1 MKTPE
6 KIVMFDSPEAAKKVE
21 QVGWK
26 SQDGIFYPGDNP
38 SSERGARWSGC
49 THQTCECGK
58 PYPKGRVRCD
68 SCQAKI
74 DIEKYYTLP
83 IVEWDETI
91 PVFEFMDD
99 RCFFDRESVLEYMYE
114 MLEDAKEN
122 GWKPEVQLVTGEPHY
137 LRQLSYDDWCDDLAE
152 DGELPLE
159 VEDAIDVFNKIIAD
173 QGPSYWTAGK
183 ERIDV
188 DALWKELK
196 EELEEEKNAPTD

>member
-1 MKTPE
+1 MVSF
-6 KIVMFDSPEAAKKVE
+6 I
-21 QVGWK
+21 W
-26 SQDGIFYPGDNP
+26 GITRVANAELGGLGVHTRLVSVAN
-38 SSERGARWSGC
+38 R
-49 THQTCECGK
+49 T
-58 PYPKGRVRCD
+58 PKGRVRCD

-122 GWKPEVQLVTGEPHY
+122 GWKPEAQLVTGEPHY